1 MHAPSIRSYD
11 AAEKVLSV
19 LVSSAYRRNSLPGMN
34 LAECRPQMLSNLGH
48 CTRSGSPV
56 QLTVLAFP
64 FKVPNPAKVGARRL
78 PDFAEFAAI
87 CHFRALRD
95 AVQSVYP
102 PGLEIHILHDGS
114 LIADVFGIDLLEV
127 RQYEAYFAELVTLAR
142 ASDFIHCHDF
152 SALQQRHAFNPDN
165 SLERLQSEAE
175 TWWQS
180 QRGTPEWRDSFQKTL
195 GMMNLRELPST
206 AVAKLMDDARVG
218 RLPEGHE
225 EIEGRV
231 HRAMM
236 QYHVRDAIIHE
247 FDPRPCGFPAAIHAT
262 TRNRRGRLSIWLV
275 RRGQSLLPWH
285 GVGSLDDR
293 GNAQV
298 VHAMNVADQANY
310 SPVSIAGEE
319 TPFVYRK
326 SATSESFAFES
337 VH

>member
-1 MHAPSIRSYD
+1 MHAPSIRGYD

-34 LAECRPQMLSNLGH
+34 LAECRPQMLSNLRQ
-48 CTRSGSPV
+48 CTKSGSPI

-64 FKVPNPAKVGARRL
+64 FKVPNPVKVGARRL

-87 CHFRALRD
+87 CHFRTLRD
-95 AVQSVYP
+95 AVQAVYP
-102 PGLEIHILHDGS
+102 PGLDIHILHDGS
-114 LIADVFGIDLLEV
+114 LIADVFGIDLREV
-127 RQYEAYFAELVTLAR
+127 RQYEAYFAKLVDLAG

-152 SALQQRHAFNPDN
+152 SALQQRQAFKPDN

-180 QRGTPEWRDSFQKTL
+180 RRGTAEWRDSFQKTL

-206 AVAKLMDDARVG
+206 TVAKMMDDARVG
-218 RLPEGHE
+218 HLPAGCA

-231 HRAMM
+231 HRAMI

-247 FDPRPCGFPAAIHAT
+247 FDPRPCCFPAAIHAT

-293 GNAQV
+293 GYAQV
-298 VHAMNVADQANY
+298 AHAMNVADQANY
-310 SPVSIAGEE
+310 CPVTIAGEE

-326 SATSESFAFES
+326 SATSESFALDS